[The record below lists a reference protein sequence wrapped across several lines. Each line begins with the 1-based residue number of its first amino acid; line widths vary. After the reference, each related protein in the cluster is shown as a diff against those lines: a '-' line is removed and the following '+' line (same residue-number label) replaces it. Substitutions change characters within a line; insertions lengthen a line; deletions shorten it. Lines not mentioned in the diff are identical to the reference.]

1 MATASQRV
9 ATVEAAGT
17 HSGSRTGGG
26 IRVEGVVIMAIL
38 FVISIY
44 FLLPFY
50 WLLVSTTKTSGDL
63 FSTFGLWFAP
73 HFNLFEN
80 LQQVFTYDNANYG
93 RWLFNSFFYS
103 GVSAL
108 FGTFFSAMAGYA
120 LAKFVFPGRGIVFS
134 IILGAVLVPAP
145 ALVLP
150 LYLLMS
156 GVHLTNTIWAIILPS
171 VVNPFGVYLARIYI
185 ASSVPDVLLDAA
197 RVDGAAEF
205 RIFLTMVLR
214 ILAPALVTIF
224 LFQFVAVWTNFFLQY
239 VMVSDTSLFP
249 VTVGLQSWNTAYT
262 SSGASQNVYSSI
274 VTGAFLS
281 VVPLIIGFLLLQ
293 RYWRNGLTLGSLAN

>member
-9 ATVEAAGT
+9 AVAEPAHTT
-17 HSGSRTGGG
+17 TSSRTGK
-26 IRVEGVVIMAIL
+26 RVRTDSVVVMAIL
-38 FVISIY
+38 FVIAIY

-50 WLLVSTTKTSGDL
+50 WLVISATKTSSDL
-63 FSTFGLWFAP
+63 FGTFGLWFAP
-73 HFNLFEN
+73 HFNLFAN
-80 LQQVFTYDNANYG
+80 VQQVFTYDNANYG

-103 GVSAL
+103 SVSAL
-108 FGTFFSAMAGYA
+108 VGTFFSAMAGYA
-120 LAKFVFPGRGIVFS
+120 LAKFVFPGRNIVFS
-134 IILGAVLVPAP
+134 IILGSVLVPAP

-197 RVDGAAEF
+197 RVDGAGEF
-205 RIFLTMVLR
+205 NIFLTMVLR

-239 VMVSDTSLFP
+239 VMVSDTTLFP
-249 VTVGLQSWNTAYT
+249 VTVGLQSWNTSYT
-262 SSGASQNVYSSI
+262 SSGAVQNVYSSI
-274 VTGAFLS
+274 VTGALLS
-281 VVPLIIGFLLLQ
+281 VLPLIIGFLLLQ